1 MGTPLKNICDW
12 GNRSLPVTA
21 RLRSSSLPVTARL
34 RSKFFITLG
43 GPQAHGHPVPVT
55 ARNEALVN
63 GG

>member
-12 GNRSLPVTA
+12 GNR
-21 RLRSSSLPVTARL
+21 SLPVTARL